1 MSYKNYPNPK
11 YLEACCASL
20 MQEKLN
26 KTYYRGGSMPPQ
38 SKIGNTEDTVELKCF
53 MDAALLGLYHVVTL
67 IKMMVKPHT
76 WHTLSLTLVK
86 FAVSH
91 MVGSILMRLSAK
103 MTASHLIAIY
113 S

>member
-11 YLEACCASL
+11 YLEARCASL

-76 WHTLSLTLVK
+76 WHTFFNLSKVCCQPHGW
-86 FAVSH
+86 FHPYAVIS
-91 MVGSILMRLSAK
+91 
-103 MTASHLIAIY
+103 
-113 S
+113 